1 MRPRAVNWTQR
12 GTMRRSGG
20 IRNLWKLI
28 WRGGSINCWGD
39 RGIWAETESGQERDN
54 ARDGDELIVRNIDKD
69 KRMVREER
77 DRERNIR
84 AKAIRGISEDISDM
98 GKVLDRDQDEMG
110 MTGAAL
116 TSVKAKA

>member
-1 MRPRAVNWTQR
+1 
-12 GTMRRSGG
+12 
-20 IRNLWKLI
+20 
-28 WRGGSINCWGD
+28 
-39 RGIWAETESGQERDN
+39 
-54 ARDGDELIVRNIDKD
+54 
-69 KRMVREER
+69 MVREER

-116 TSVKAKA
+116 TSFKAMA

>member
-1 MRPRAVNWTQR
+1 MGGQR
-12 GTMRRSGG
+12 DG
-20 IRNLWKLI
+20 
-28 WRGGSINCWGD
+28 
-39 RGIWAETESGQERDN
+39 AETESGQERDD

-77 DRERNIR
+77 ERERNIR
-84 AKAIRGISEDISDM
+84 AKAIRGISEDISYM
-98 GKVLDRDQDEMG
+98 GKVLDRDQDEVG